1 MCPYCKEHE
10 GKGCELTEKPDGRIV
25 CACGKH
31 SWPNSAAFLETM
43 RRENLKVVGMVHT
56 WTQSY

>member
-1 MCPYCKEHE
+1 MCPFCKEHD
-10 GKGCELTEKPDGRIV
+10 GKPCTVTEKSDGRIA

-31 SWPNSAAFLETM
+31 GWPSAGAFLETV
-43 RRENLKVVGMVHT
+43 RLQNLKITGRVHT